1 VPDADPNPKKGDV
14 PMEAGV
20 TTDRVEQVIFDGLV
34 EVGAEREQVSRDA
47 TFEAIDVDSLD
58 LVEVSQIVEDEF
70 GVELE
75 GDDIKDMKTVGEVI
89 DLVVARS
96 S

>member
-1 VPDADPNPKKGDV
+1 
-14 PMEAGV
+14 MEAGV
-20 TTDRVEQVIFDGLV
+20 TTDRVEKVIFDGLV

-58 LVEVSQIVEDEF
+58 LVEVSQIVDDEF

>member
-1 VPDADPNPKKGDV
+1 
-14 PMEAGV
+14 MEAGV

>member
-1 VPDADPNPKKGDV
+1 
-14 PMEAGV
+14 MEAGV

-34 EVGAEREQVSRDA
+34 EVGAERDAVSREA
-47 TFEAIDVDSLD
+47 TFENLDVDSLD
-58 LVEVSQIVEDEF
+58 LVEVSQIVDDEF

-75 GDDIKDMKTVGEVI
+75 GDDVKDLKTVGEVI

>member
-1 VPDADPNPKKGDV
+1 
-14 PMEAGV
+14 MEAGV

-34 EVGAEREQVSRDA
+34 EVGAERDAVSREA
-47 TFEAIDVDSLD
+47 TFENLDVDSLD
-58 LVEVSQIVEDEF
+58 LVEVSQIVEDEY

-75 GDDIKDMKTVGEVI
+75 GDDVKDLKSVGEVI

>member
-1 VPDADPNPKKGDV
+1 MPT
-14 PMEAGV
+14 EAEV
-20 TTDRVEQVIFDGLV
+20 TTDRVEQVIFDGLA
-34 EVGAEREQVSRDA
+34 EVGADREQISREA
-47 TFEAIDVDSLD
+47 TFEALEVDSLD
-58 LVEVSQIVEDEF
+58 LVEIAQIVEDEF

-75 GDDIKDMKTVGEVI
+75 GDDVKDLRNVGEVI

>member
-1 VPDADPNPKKGDV
+1 MPT
-14 PMEAGV
+14 EV
-20 TTDRVEQVIFDGLV
+20 TTDRVEQVIFDGLA
-34 EVGAEREQVSRDA
+34 EVGAEREQISRQA
-47 TFEAIDVDSLD
+47 SFEDLDVDSLD

-75 GDDIKDMKTVGEVI
+75 GDDLKDLNTVGEVI

>member
-1 VPDADPNPKKGDV
+1 
-14 PMEAGV
+14 MEAAV
-20 TTDRVEQVIFDGLV
+20 TTDRVEKVIFDGLA
-34 EVGAEREQVSRDA
+34 EVGAEREAISREA
-47 TFEAIDVDSLD
+47 TFEALDVDSLD
-58 LVEVSQIVEDEF
+58 LVEIAQIVEDEF

-75 GDDIKDMKTVGEVI
+75 GDDVKDLTNVGEVI

>member
-1 VPDADPNPKKGDV
+1 
-14 PMEAGV
+14 MEAGV
-20 TTDRVEQVIFDGLV
+20 TTDRVEQVIFDGLI
-34 EVGAEREQVSRDA
+34 EVGADRDAVSREA
-47 TFEAIDVDSLD
+47 SFEDLDVDSLD

-75 GDDIKDMKTVGEVI
+75 GDDIKDLKTVGEVI

-96 S
+96 P

>member
-1 VPDADPNPKKGDV
+1 
-14 PMEAGV
+14 MEAGV
-20 TTDRVEQVIFDGLV
+20 TTDRVEKVIFDGLV
-34 EVGAEREQVSRDA
+34 EVGADREAVSREA
-47 TFEAIDVDSLD
+47 SFEDLDVDSLD

-75 GDDIKDMKTVGEVI
+75 GDDIKDLKTVGEVI

-96 S
+96 P

>member
-1 VPDADPNPKKGDV
+1 
-14 PMEAGV
+14 MEAGV

-34 EVGAEREQVSRDA
+34 EVGAERNAISRQA
-47 TFEAIDVDSLD
+47 TFEDLDVDSLD

-75 GDDIKDMKTVGEVI
+75 GDDIKDLKTVGEVI

-96 S
+96 P

>member
-1 VPDADPNPKKGDV
+1 
-14 PMEAGV
+14 MEAGV

-34 EVGAEREQVSRDA
+34 EVGAERDQVSRDA

>member
-1 VPDADPNPKKGDV
+1 
-14 PMEAGV
+14 MEAGV

-34 EVGAEREQVSRDA
+34 EVGAERDAVSRNA
-47 TFEAIDVDSLD
+47 SFEDLDVDSLD

>member
-1 VPDADPNPKKGDV
+1 M
-14 PMEAGV
+14 MEAGV
-20 TTDRVEQVIFDGLV
+20 TTDRVEQVIFDGLT
-34 EVGAEREQVSRDA
+34 EVGAERDEISRDA
-47 TFEAIDVDSLD
+47 TFDALDVDSLD
-58 LVEVSQIVEDEF
+58 LVEVSQIIEDEF

-75 GDDIKDMKTVGEVI
+75 GDDVKDLKTVGEVI

>member
-1 VPDADPNPKKGDV
+1 
-14 PMEAGV
+14 MEAGV

-34 EVGAEREQVSRDA
+34 EVGADRDAVSRDA
-47 TFEAIDVDSLD
+47 SFEDLDVDSLD

-75 GDDIKDMKTVGEVI
+75 GDDIKDLKTVGEVI

-96 S
+96 P

>member
-1 VPDADPNPKKGDV
+1 
-14 PMEAGV
+14 
-20 TTDRVEQVIFDGLV
+20 
-34 EVGAEREQVSRDA
+34 
-47 TFEAIDVDSLD
+47 
-58 LVEVSQIVEDEF
+58 VSQIVEDEF

-75 GDDIKDMKTVGEVI
+75 GDDIKDLKTVGEVV

>member
-1 VPDADPNPKKGDV
+1 M
-14 PMEAGV
+14 MEAAV
-20 TTDRVEQVIFDGLV
+20 TTDRVEKVIFDGLT
-34 EVGAEREQVSRDA
+34 EVGAERDQISREA
-47 TFEAIDVDSLD
+47 TFEDLDVDSLD

-75 GDDIKDMKTVGEVI
+75 GDDVKDLRTVGQVI
-89 DLVVARS
+89 DLVVSRS

>member
-1 VPDADPNPKKGDV
+1 ME
-14 PMEAGV
+14 MEAGV
-20 TTDRVEQVIFDGLV
+20 TTDRVEQVIFDGLA
-34 EVGAEREQVSRDA
+34 EVGAERDQISREA
-47 TFEAIDVDSLD
+47 TFDSLDVDSLD

-75 GDDIKDMKTVGEVI
+75 GDDIKDLKTVGEVI

>member
-1 VPDADPNPKKGDV
+1 V
-14 PMEAGV
+14 EAGV
-20 TTDRVEQVIFDGLV
+20 TTDRVEQVIFDGLA
-34 EVGAEREQVSRDA
+34 EVGAERDEISRDA
-47 TFEAIDVDSLD
+47 TFDALDVDSLD
-58 LVEVSQIVEDEF
+58 LVEVSQIIEDEF

-75 GDDIKDMKTVGEVI
+75 GDDVKDLKTVGEVI

>member
-1 VPDADPNPKKGDV
+1 
-14 PMEAGV
+14 MEAGV
-20 TTDRVEQVIFDGLV
+20 TTDRVERVIFDGLV